1 MKERYLGQDIH
12 ELILGEKLNGFKS
25 PKSEIEKQRI
35 IKMAKEWI
43 ATHPNE
49 HLNFY

>member
-1 MKERYLGQDIH
+1 MKERYLGQDMH

-25 PKSEIEKQRI
+25 PKSELEKQQI

-43 ATHPNE
+43 ANHPNE